1 MHPIHNPRYW
11 LLVLSNFPRL
21 SLPSTVTA
29 QTFFFVPL
37 FLRTSTLRQKPH
49 FRGIF
54 TAPWL
59 LGLCTS
65 FLRHIVAE
73 FLFYCLNEAA
83 APTETPPAI
92 SEITA
97 WALACAFSFCCRV
110 APRRQLGRP
119 EPPTVPR
126 AASPTPRWPLLG
138 PYDALLSTARSP
150 NMHVQYV
157 SKHSLILKYMA
168 HMYVG

>member
-1 MHPIHNPRYW
+1 MNRNPYTGG
-11 LLVLSNFPRL
+11 N
-21 SLPSTVTA
+21 LPFGETVITGA
-29 QTFFFVPL
+29 AT
-37 FLRTSTLRQKPH
+37 QKPG
-49 FRGIF
+49 FRVIF

-59 LGLCTS
+59 LGLSNS
-65 FLRHIVAE
+65 FLRHNAAR
-73 FLFYCLNEAA
+73 FLFHSLNQNQV
-83 APTETPPAI
+83 PLGIPPAI

-119 EPPTVPR
+119 KPPTVPR

-138 PYDALLSTARSP
+138 PWNALLSTARSP
-150 NMHVQYV
+150 NMHVQCA
-157 SKHSLILKYMA
+157 SKHSLILKDMA